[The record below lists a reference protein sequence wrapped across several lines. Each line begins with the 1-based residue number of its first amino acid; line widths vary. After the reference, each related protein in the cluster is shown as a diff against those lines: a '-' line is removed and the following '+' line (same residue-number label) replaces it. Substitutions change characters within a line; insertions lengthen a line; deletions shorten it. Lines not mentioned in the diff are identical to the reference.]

1 MFFEKIVTAPADPI
15 LGLTEEF
22 KNDPR
27 PNKINLGVGIYKTNE
42 GNTPILKCVKKAEE
56 IIYKTE
62 TTKSYLP
69 IVGSPE
75 YGQLVRE
82 LIFGADSDV
91 IKSNRARTCQAPGGT
106 GALRIGADFLKQQ
119 DVTKKVWIS
128 DPTWANHFQVFGK
141 AGLETAKYP
150 YYNKETNG
158 LDFEGMK
165 NTLKT
170 ASAGDVV
177 VVHACCHNP
186 TGIDPTPAQW
196 EELAKLFAE
205 LKLIPFFDF
214 AYQGFGN
221 GIDEDAAGIRTF
233 LKYNNEIL
241 ISSSFSKNFG
251 LYNERIGALT
261 IVSENSEVADR
272 VFSQMKIA
280 VRANISNPPA
290 HGALIVTTVLS
301 NPELKALW
309 IEEVKEM
316 RDRIKEMRDLFV
328 AKLQALGVS
337 TDFSFIAEQYGMFSF
352 SGLNKDQVARL
363 KEEFGIYI
371 VGSGRISV
379 AGITTSNIDPLCEA
393 IAKVL

>member
-1 MFFEKIVTAPADPI
+1 
-15 LGLTEEF
+15 
-22 KNDPR
+22 
-27 PNKINLGVGIYKTNE
+27 
-42 GNTPILKCVKKAEE
+42 
-56 IIYKTE
+56 
-62 TTKSYLP
+62 
-69 IVGSPE
+69 
-75 YGQLVRE
+75 
-82 LIFGADSDV
+82 
-91 IKSNRARTCQAPGGT
+91 
-106 GALRIGADFLKQQ
+106 
-119 DVTKKVWIS
+119 
-128 DPTWANHFQVFGK
+128 
-141 AGLETAKYP
+141 
-150 YYNKETNG
+150 
-158 LDFEGMK
+158 
-165 NTLKT
+165 LKT

-309 IEEVKEM
+309 IEEAKEM
-316 RDRIKEMRDLFV
+316 RDRIKEMRVLFV

-352 SGLNKDQVARL
+352 SGLNKEQVARL